1 MTDEEFEIKLHDEA
15 KKKNIILHLDN
26 DILQRSKTL
35 GTNADATSITKSLR
49 EYQLLSKSTTV
60 VAKK

>member
-1 MTDEEFEIKLHDEA
+1 MTEEEFEIKLHDEA

-35 GTNADATSITKSLR
+35 GPKVDTMGTLKNIK
-49 EYQLLSKSTTV
+49 EYQLMSKSTTV